1 MTYCLGI
8 VTKDGLVMA
17 SDSRSNA
24 GYDQVNSV
32 RKMHTFEVPGE
43 RVFVLLA
50 SGSLSLT
57 QSIITLLRRDFDLGK
72 GLAQAPTMY
81 DAARVV
87 GEQVRIVSDLDR
99 EPLERDE
106 YKFNVHFIIAGQV
119 KGESPGLM
127 LIYPQGNPLF
137 ATEDSPFLQIGETK
151 YGRPIL
157 DRGIRFDKTSLE
169 EAAKYALLSMD
180 STMKSNVTVGP
191 PVDMLVYKTDEM
203 EFTRHRRFTA
213 DDPDLVKIRVRWEQA
228 LRQGIARLP
237 DIRLRPKPAT
247 AAGTG
252 KQETIELVEGSQP
265 TEQTASE
272 LQAQM
277 GRPRP
282 SERGY

>member
-24 GYDQVNSV
+24 GYDQVNTV
-32 RKMHTFEVPGE
+32 RKMHTFEIPGD
-43 RVFVLLA
+43 RAIVLLA

-57 QSIITLLRRDFDLGK
+57 QSILTLLRRDFEAGK
-72 GLAQAPTMY
+72 GLAAAPSMY

-87 GEQVRIVSDLDR
+87 GEQVRRVSDLDR

-119 KGESPGLM
+119 KGERPTLM
-127 LIYPQGNPLF
+127 LTYPQGNPLF

-191 PVDMLVYKTDEM
+191 PIDMLVYQADEL
-203 EFTRHRRFTA
+203 EFTKQRRFAA
-213 DDPDLVKIRVRWEQA
+213 DDPDLNKIRVRWEQA

-237 DIRLRPKPAT
+237 NIRLRPKAAVAT
-247 AAGTG
+247 PGEKDKA
-252 KQETIELVEGSQP
+252 IELVESAAPQ
-265 TEQTASE
+265 TEPSDTTPE
-272 LQAQM
+272 LQPQM
-277 GRPRP
+277 GQQPR
-282 SERGY
+282 R

>member
-24 GYDQVNSV
+24 GYDQVNTV
-32 RKMHTFEVPGE
+32 RKMHTFEIPGE
-43 RVFVLLA
+43 RAIVLLA

-57 QSIITLLRRDFDLGK
+57 QSIITLLRRDFEMGK
-72 GLAQAPTMY
+72 GLATAPSMY
-81 DAARVV
+81 DATRVV
-87 GEQVRIVSDLDR
+87 GEQVRRISDLDR

-119 KGESPGLM
+119 KGERPGLM
-127 LIYPQGNPLF
+127 LTYPQGNPLF

-180 STMKSNVTVGP
+180 STMKYNVTVRP
-191 PVDMLVYKTDEM
+191 PSSLLAYHIDELNV
-203 EFTRHRRFTA
+203 TRQRRFA
-213 DDPDLVKIRVRWEQA
+213 EGDPDLAKIRTRWEQV
-228 LRQGIARLP
+228 LRQSILTP
-237 DIRLRPKPAT
+237 PELRFRKKR
-247 AAGTG
+247 AAGPAPG
-252 KQETIELVEGSQP
+252 EETIQLVEAP
-265 TEQTASE
+265 PAPEPIA
-272 LQAQM
+272 
-277 GRPRP
+277 
-282 SERGY
+282 

>member
-8 VTKDGLVMA
+8 VTKDGLVLA

-24 GYDQVNSV
+24 GYDQVNTV
-32 RKMHTFEVPGE
+32 RKMHTFEIPGE
-43 RVFVLLA
+43 RAFVLLA

-57 QSIITLLRRDFDLGK
+57 QSILTLLRRDFDMGR
-72 GLAQAPTMY
+72 GLATAPSMY

-87 GEQVRIVSDLDR
+87 GQQVRVVSDLDR

-119 KGESPGLM
+119 KGETPGLM

-191 PVDMLVYKTDEM
+191 PIDMLVYQTDELNV
-203 EFTRHRRFTA
+203 TRQRRFAA
-213 DDPDLVKIRVRWEQA
+213 DDPDLAKLRARWEQA
-228 LRQGIARLP
+228 LRQSVLKLP
-237 DIRLRPKPAT
+237 ELRFRPKDGK
-247 AAGTG
+247 AAP
-252 KQETIELVEGSQP
+252 QEETIQLVEPPAGDP
-265 TEQTASE
+265 TPE
-272 LQAQM
+272 LQAQQS
-277 GRPRP
+277 PP
-282 SERGY
+282 SQSKSQSSG